1 MSNGKSILCLLICL
15 ILGFVGGLWLGRQNP
30 QSQQEES
37 REVFTD
43 TLSNFNPTPVD
54 SIAVRKD
61 TVTLPII
68 KEKHPNNLICTDN
81 PISAEVVDS
90 VEVAI
95 CTENHPDSARVEI
108 PITQYEYG
116 DSTYHLLV
124 SGFHVS
130 VDEMTIYPR
139 REVVTIKKPPKR
151 WHIGISAGYG
161 YTPKGFQPTIAI
173 TATYSLISF

>member
-1 MSNGKSILCLLICL
+1 MNKGKSIFCLLVCL
-15 ILGFVGGLWLGRQNP
+15 IFGFIGGLWLGHQSP
-30 QSQQEES
+30 HSQQEET
-37 REVFTD
+37 REEFID
-43 TLSNFNPTPVD
+43 SLSNFNPTPVD
-54 SIAVRKD
+54 SIPVRKD
-61 TVTLPII
+61 IVTLPIA
-68 KEKHPNNLICTDN
+68 KEKHPDKPICTEN
-81 PISAEVVDS
+81 PISSEVVDS
-90 VEVAI
+90 VAVAI
-95 CTENHPDSARVEI
+95 CTENPPDSARVEI

-130 VDEMTIYPR
+130 VDEMTVYSR

-161 YTPKGFQPTIAI
+161 FTPKGFQPTIAI